1 MECSEAFQAEHMC
14 QGSNLSS
21 CELVGWNVH
30 TSSPPLIQTHVVCF
44 YQTKIEMIIV
54 LVICYFRSNY
64 WCLFHNT
71 YNQLSLFLNGTWK
84 VMFLILVISSRVWPE
99 LILKWAS
106 YTSSLNISTIAD
118 HLNAGGEWF
127 CEWIFQLS
135 YPCCAISRTNLK
147 VSFLQFFS

>member
-1 MECSEAFQAEHMC
+1 MNPLTINTWKVLTVLNITKYQI
-14 QGSNLSS
+14 NLIKLARAGFKGGIYGESACKGDFGPHLKKMFPS
-21 CELVGWNVH
+21 DKSKWSLCLWFVTFV
-30 TSSPPLIQTHVVCF
+30 Q
-44 YQTKIEMIIV
+44 IIDV
-54 LVICYFRSNY
+54 FSTILTIN
-64 WCLFHNT
+64 FHF
-71 YNQLSLFLNGTWK
+71 FLNGTWK

-135 YPCCAISRTNLK
+135 YPCCAISKN
-147 VSFLQFFS
+147 